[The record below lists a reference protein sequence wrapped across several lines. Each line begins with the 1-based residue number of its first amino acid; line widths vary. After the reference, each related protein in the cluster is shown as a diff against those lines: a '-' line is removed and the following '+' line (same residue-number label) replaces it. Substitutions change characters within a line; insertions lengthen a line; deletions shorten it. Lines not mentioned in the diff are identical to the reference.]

1 MTQRDDPKPPN
12 EAPKPAVPS
21 HQLSAPEFEAVIKR
35 AVELQAGSSARL
47 EEGVSETEAVRIGQ
61 ELGLDATAVRRAI
74 AEVRIRPPDESG
86 ALTKLVGPGTVRA
99 TRVVRRSAASTNAQL
114 DRYLRETEFMV
125 VQRRF
130 PDRNR
135 YERDSGLAAGWGRVT
150 RGFSRG
156 HRPLNL
162 KQLDV
167 AVSTLDAESCLVE
180 ISSDLGGVRGG
191 LAAGVLGSGS
201 ALAGVG
207 AAFVWATPIADPF
220 ILLAAPVIA
229 GSWYGMRAI
238 YRHVSR
244 SLHDK
249 LEALLDRVEHND
261 LV

>member
-1 MTQRDDPKPPN
+1 MTLRDDTTPPN
-12 EAPKPAVPS
+12 EPPKPAVPS
-21 HQLSAPEFEAVIKR
+21 HHLSGPEFEAVIKR

-47 EEGVSETEAVRIGQ
+47 EEGVSDTEVVRIGQ
-61 ELGLDATAVRRAI
+61 ELGLDPTTVRRAI
-74 AEVRIRPPDESG
+74 AEVRIRPAEESG
-86 ALTKLVGPGTVRA
+86 ALTTLVGPATVRA
-99 TRVVRRSAASTNAQL
+99 TRVVRRSAASTAAQL

-130 PDRNR
+130 HDRNR
-135 YERDSGLAAGWGRVT
+135 YERDSGVAAGFGRLT

-156 HRPLNL
+156 HRPLKL

-167 AVSTLDAESCLVE
+167 AISALDAESCLVE
-180 ISSDLGGVRGG
+180 FSSALGGVRGG

-201 ALAGVG
+201 AVAGVG
-207 AAFVWATPIADPF
+207 AAFVWATAIADPF
-220 ILLAAPVIA
+220 ILLAAPVVA

-244 SLHDK
+244 SLQDK

>member
-1 MTQRDDPKPPN
+1 MTQRDDTIPPN
-12 EAPKPAVPS
+12 EPPKPAVPS

-35 AVELQAGSSARL
+35 AVELQSGSSARL
-47 EEGVSETEAVRIGQ
+47 EEGVSDTEVVRIGQ
-61 ELGLDATAVRRAI
+61 ELGLDPTTVRRAI
-74 AEVRIRPPDESG
+74 AEVRIRPAEESG
-86 ALTKLVGPGTVRA
+86 ALATLVGPGTVRA
-99 TRVVRRSAASTNAQL
+99 TRVVMRSAASTASQL

-135 YERDSGLAAGWGRVT
+135 YSRDSGLAAGLGRFA

-156 HRPLNL
+156 HRPLDL

-167 AVSTLDAESCLVE
+167 AISALDAESCLVE
-180 ISSDLGGVRGG
+180 LSSDLKDARGG

-220 ILLAAPVIA
+220 MLLAAPIVA

-238 YRHVSR
+238 YRHMSR
-244 SLHDK
+244 SLQDK
-249 LEALLDRVEHND
+249 L
-261 LV
+261 